1 MTIPRML
8 GLLVALAAVGTAV
21 VVIRVDESRV
31 SHRIQKL
38 QFRETDLRREI
49 WTQELRLAQLRSPGL
64 VRERATRLKID
75 TAGGDVK
82 SGVSGVRKPR

>member
-1 MTIPRML
+1 MTITRMM
-8 GLLVALAAVGTAV
+8 GLLVALAAVGTSV
-21 VVIRVDESRV
+21 VMIRADEARI

-49 WTQELRLAQLRSPGL
+49 WAQELRLAQLRSPGL

-75 TAGGDVK
+75 TGGAEAK
-82 SGVSGVRKPR
+82 NGPSRPKRP